1 MSDTNP
7 KVAKALQ
14 SMKSDL
20 DKFLRDANA
29 VLEDKRKEID
39 AFVKAAVAADKQY
52 IEGDRKSIAEINKL
66 YAGMQSDIASI
77 VKEYMGIVRDTDGL
91 TSVRPG
97 AAKALDRFALTLD
110 EKHLAEAEATLQK
123 HKDEVLKKADKK
135 DKTAIEFGKAMDRLI
150 KDLG

>member
-66 YAGMQSDIASI
+66 YAGMANGTLRP
-77 VKEYMGIVRDTDGL
+77 VVGKEM
-91 TSVRPG
+91 P
-97 AAKALDRFALTLD
+97 
-110 EKHLAEAEATLQK
+110 LAEAAAAHLAVMQPGAHGK
-123 HKDEVLKKADKK
+123 IVLVP
-135 DKTAIEFGKAMDRLI
+135 
-150 KDLG
+150 